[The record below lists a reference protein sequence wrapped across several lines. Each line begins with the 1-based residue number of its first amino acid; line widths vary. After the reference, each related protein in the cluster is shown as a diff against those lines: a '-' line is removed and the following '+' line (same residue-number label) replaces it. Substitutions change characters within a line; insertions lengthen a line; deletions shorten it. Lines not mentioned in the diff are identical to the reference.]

1 MTAYIDSSVFLRIL
15 LNQKARL
22 KKFHQ
27 VTKPVASLLLKTE
40 VLRTIDRL
48 RVTGKINEDQFVT
61 LTSQVHESLNSI
73 EFIRLSD
80 SIVNSAGGSLPI
92 ALGTLDAIHLVSA
105 LSWKNSRKEEIVFLT
120 HDELLGKA
128 ALAAGFAVMGC
139 K

>member
-15 LNQKARL
+15 LNQKGCL
-22 KKFHQ
+22 KEFQQ

-61 LTSQVHESLNSI
+61 LTSQVHESLNSV

-80 SIVNSAGGSLPI
+80 SIVSSAGASQASGQNRGRDAKFHEPCSR
-92 ALGTLDAIHLVSA
+92 LD
-105 LSWKNSRKEEIVFLT
+105 R
-120 HDELLGKA
+120 GPR
-128 ALAAGFAVMGC
+128 
-139 K
+139 